1 MKDANEINTAAQ
13 IIERLAKQGV
23 EAKSQEV
30 LRNRNARAFAFVPE
44 GVKVEPLDFL
54 NAKKPTADI
63 TFIDAESFVSY
74 VKDYANA
81 NESRMFASLGATG
94 IHCAIDYAP
103 KCNFPSEAIGGAGE
117 HNARFCLCETEDFK
131 AWKEINETPLSQAE
145 FIQFLLERAHCFEN
159 PDQATILEIATKL
172 EVKNNVT
179 FSGKERSSDGGIN
192 LTYYENVDA
201 RVGANGKIKVPDF
214 VELSIVAFEG
224 GEPLKIRARFYFKL
238 SGGQV
243 VFSIKLLNLRETILE
258 SFREVCGEIA
268 KNTGLA
274 LHYVK

>member
-23 EAKSQEV
+23 EVKSQEV
-30 LRNRNARAFAFVPE
+30 LFNRNARAFAFVPD

-74 VKDYANA
+74 LKDYANA

-103 KCNFPSEAIGGAGE
+103 KCNLPSKAIGGAGE

-192 LTYYENVDA
+192 LTYRAAAAA
-201 RVGANGKIKVPDF
+201 RAGLRASPASRGTEVVILGFAR
-214 VELSIVAFEG
+214 
-224 GEPLKIRARFYFKL
+224 IRAMSSMAWWLPPSSPTDTPAWEQQIFT
-238 SGGQV
+238 
-243 VFSIKLLNLRETILE
+243 LNL
-258 SFREVCGEIA
+258 G
-268 KNTGLA
+268 
-274 LHYVK
+274 